1 MLAQLLI
8 RLAAARGH
16 LVLGGIL
23 LVAAG
28 LRFWGLS
35 FGLPHD
41 HCRPDE
47 NLLVHHALSIGAGDL
62 NPHAFYWPTLHFYLL
77 ALVFGVYF
85 VAASAVGAFSG
96 LQEFELYF
104 HLDPSPFYL
113 LGRSLSALFGTATV
127 WLTYKIGRMLG
138 DHRAGQISALF
149 LAVCFLHVRDSHF
162 LTTDVPATFY
172 FVASC
177 GMTLRY
183 AKMGRT
189 RDLYWSAALL
199 GFAASTKYNLGLFA
213 ITVLLAGLHGSGS
226 LPQIA
231 RRLLATVGFMAIAFI
246 AVSPYIVLD
255 FATFWRDFTGVRS
268 LVHYGRR
275 IDPGNGWWYYLQFVL
290 PHSLGWPLLA
300 AGLAGAVRWTLRR
313 RLAELSLLSGLIF
326 YFAVA
331 GSGKGVYFRYLI
343 PLMPLLC
350 LGAGLLVSDIA
361 RTRLRAWTAA
371 LLIAAPTAWA
381 SYNFNGLLSQT
392 DTRLLAARWIEQHV
406 AAGAKIARCCS
417 RSLYGH
423 PQLRLSLGA
432 AEQRKAELS
441 RAGYSYRRW
450 RYLQAIEEQA
460 SRPGYDLVEL
470 IRGDDSGYSW
480 TWSQYDLNRLRRERV
495 EWVVVHEYPHLNY
508 SHSDPSLAAQLQGY
522 AVKTFDPLTGA
533 ATPIYDRN
541 DAFYLAVAG
550 FGGLSRPGPK
560 ISIYRIDIQ

>member
-16 LVLGGIL
+16 LVLVGIL

-85 VAASAVGAFSG
+85 VAASAVDAFSG

-189 RDLYWSAALL
+189 RDLYWGATLL
-199 GFAASTKYNLGLFA
+199 GFAASTKYNW
-213 ITVLLAGLHGSGS
+213 GSS
-226 LPQIA
+226 P
-231 RRLLATVGFMAIAFI
+231 
-246 AVSPYIVLD
+246 SPYCSPGSTDPVHSHRSPVACSPQSVL
-255 FATFWRDFTGVRS
+255 
-268 LVHYGRR
+268 
-275 IDPGNGWWYYLQFVL
+275 
-290 PHSLGWPLLA
+290 WP
-300 AGLAGAVRWTLRR
+300 
-313 RLAELSLLSGLIF
+313 S
-326 YFAVA
+326 
-331 GSGKGVYFRYLI
+331 
-343 PLMPLLC
+343 PL
-350 LGAGLLVSDIA
+350 
-361 RTRLRAWTAA
+361 
-371 LLIAAPTAWA
+371 
-381 SYNFNGLLSQT
+381 
-392 DTRLLAARWIEQHV
+392 
-406 AAGAKIARCCS
+406 S
-417 RSLYGH
+417 RSLLISFWTLPLFGVT
-423 PQLRLSLGA
+423 LRVCAPWSTMA
-432 AEQRKAELS
+432 AE
-441 RAGYSYRRW
+441 
-450 RYLQAIEEQA
+450 
-460 SRPGYDLVEL
+460 
-470 IRGDDSGYSW
+470 
-480 TWSQYDLNRLRRERV
+480 
-495 EWVVVHEYPHLNY
+495 
-508 SHSDPSLAAQLQGY
+508 
-522 AVKTFDPLTGA
+522 
-533 ATPIYDRN
+533 
-541 DAFYLAVAG
+541 
-550 FGGLSRPGPK
+550 
-560 ISIYRIDIQ
+560 